1 MFFTD
6 LKCIRCGRPAED
18 TWKFD
23 ECPHCIQE
31 GVSAN
36 YSATID
42 LTPGKTSD
50 SFLLNDQPGIFKYRR
65 LYAIKPDT
73 KPVSLYEGDTP
84 LIPLDKLGKKFA
96 LTSFYAKDETR
107 NPTWSHKDRLSALGV
122 TKARE
127 TGFPCVIVSSTGN
140 QGISAAAYA
149 AKASM
154 HAVVLTSITS
164 PKVMKTLMQSY
175 GAMVFQI
182 PTSAER
188 TALVEK
194 CVREL
199 GFFPLTGFG
208 SENKGANPY
217 AIDGYK
223 SLAFEL
229 VKQLGS
235 EPDQVVFAIAGGD
248 SLVGTWKGFVDLYHL
263 GLIKK
268 LPQMIAAEPLG
279 PLTKTVAAQSQI
291 PLSVKKRPTV
301 AFAVAS
307 PKCTYQALK
316 VIYDSKG
323 DAVTVDDSD
332 IMQAQEDLAVNEG
345 IFVEPSSAVS
355 LAAVKQLVKTGRLN
369 RGDKIVAVLT
379 STGLKESESAAAR
392 LAEPPVIEP
401 TIEAL
406 TETMKR
412 FYHLVI

>member
-1 MFFTD
+1 
-6 LKCIRCGRPAED
+6 
-18 TWKFD
+18 
-23 ECPHCIQE
+23 
-31 GVSAN
+31 
-36 YSATID
+36 
-42 LTPGKTSD
+42 
-50 SFLLNDQPGIFKYRR
+50 
-65 LYAIKPDT
+65 
-73 KPVSLYEGDTP
+73 
-84 LIPLDKLGKKFA
+84 
-96 LTSFYAKDETR
+96 
-107 NPTWSHKDRLSALGV
+107 
-122 TKARE
+122 
-127 TGFPCVIVSSTGN
+127 
-140 QGISAAAYA
+140 
-149 AKASM
+149 
-154 HAVVLTSITS
+154 
-164 PKVMKTLMQSY
+164 
-175 GAMVFQI
+175 
-182 PTSAER
+182 
-188 TALVEK
+188 
-194 CVREL
+194 
-199 GFFPLTGFG
+199 
-208 SENKGANPY
+208 
-217 AIDGYK
+217 
-223 SLAFEL
+223 
-229 VKQLGS
+229 
-235 EPDQVVFAIAGGD
+235 
-248 SLVGTWKGFVDLYHL
+248 
-263 GLIKK
+263 
-268 LPQMIAAEPLG
+268 MIAAEPLG